1 MGRRSGSGSTGRF
14 SLGRESGSGSTGRSS
29 LGRKSGSGPVRPVG
43 PPNILAG
50 LFLELLL
57 LLNYLSCRNWL
68 NSSIMLLINFSET
81 LGSGKTSKQLV
92 ILIHD

>member
-1 MGRRSGSGSTGRF
+1 M
-14 SLGRESGSGSTGRSS
+14 GRESGSGSTGRCS

-57 LLNYLSCRNWL
+57 LLNYLSCRNWV
-68 NSSIMLLINFSET
+68 NSGNMFLIYFSET
-81 LGSGKTSKQLV
+81 LGSGKTSNQLV
-92 ILIHD
+92 VLIHD